1 MPEEVQRY
9 TREGVEN
16 IRWNKSVWRE
26 YERNTLC
33 EGRAND
39 SEQSSE
45 RLTKQVINNV
55 ENEGQEKSSKRET
68 RERVSEETEKCN
80 SEDGWVDG

>member
-1 MPEEVQRY
+1 MH
-9 TREGVEN
+9 
-16 IRWNKSVWRE
+16 
-26 YERNTLC
+26 
-33 EGRAND
+33 
-39 SEQSSE
+39 E

-68 RERVSEETEKCN
+68 REQVDEETEQCN